1 MMLVL
6 YLKIKSNDII
16 TFFDIINIYG
26 GDTLIVGVLV
36 EISAKAVDRIFE
48 YYVPENFKDEIKIG
62 IRVLVPFGN
71 KELVGFVLEIK
82 NEKTTAKDLKEIVNV
97 IDNDIVLN
105 DELLDLGHKMK
116 DITLATLINCY
127 QVMLPKA
134 LKAKVNSNINIKYDT
149 YYKLNDNYDKTLK
162 FNSTQKEIIDKVS
175 KNKVLRK
182 DLVDISLSSLNTL
195 IKKKVLIE
203 EKNEHYRLNYSDYKL
218 DKKTLTLEQ
227 KKVVDEVINNSPNTY
242 LLYGVTGS
250 GKTEVYMEIID
261 YYLKQGKGSI
271 VLVPEIS
278 LTPQMVERFKNRFGN
293 KIAAIHSA
301 LSEGEKY
308 DEYRRIYRGE
318 ANIVIG
324 ARSAVFAPIKNI
336 GIIIIDE
343 EHSDSYKQSDPS
355 PRYHARDIS
364 LIRSKYHN
372 CSVLLGSATPSL
384 ESMARAQKNVYKL
397 LELTHR
403 INGKSLP
410 KVDII
415 DMNKEIKKVKGHF
428 SLELIDKIKER
439 LNNNE
444 QIILLLNRRGYSS
457 FVTCKNCGYTFK
469 CPHCDITLTYHK
481 SSNTLRCHYCGY
493 GEKVY
498 DKCPSC
504 KEKSLSNLGIGTEK
518 IEEELKGIFPDSKI
532 LRMDFDTTSKKGMH
546 EKMIEEFKDHKY
558 DILLGTQMVSKGLD
572 FKDVTLVGVINA
584 DTSLNIPDFRS
595 SENTFSL
602 LSQVAGR
609 SGRSDKEGIVL
620 IQTYNPE
627 HYAISLTKNHD
638 YQTFYKQEMA
648 IRRQMKYPPYYY
660 ICNIRISGKDKD
672 YILNEALK
680 IKKSLERNFTNT
692 IILGPSGSSLFK
704 LNNIYRYNIIL
715 KYKKEE
721 SLYSVLSKVLDHY
734 KTNNKIKVDIDF
746 NPSQML

>member
-6 YLKIKSNDII
+6 YLKLKSNDII

-26 GDTLIVGVLV
+26 GETLIVGVLV

-175 KNKVLRK
+175 KNKALRK

-218 DKKTLTLEQ
+218 DKKTLTSEQ

-261 YYLKQGKGSI
+261 YYLKQGRGSI

-355 PRYHARDIS
+355 PRYHARDIA

-504 KEKSLSNLGIGTEK
+504 SEKSLSNLGIGTEK